1 MINAILFHPTL
12 GNEPSPLHRL
22 FGFAKV
28 SGCLT
33 PLFIAIIAFNSHQ
46 KEQAAAMNFLLFV
59 VVPTLIVCAMM
70 HYSAGVEA
78 FLILCAAWLHHRAR
92 DKQQEQA
99 RKQQDNKLRDLQ
111 NELDILHQ
119 RINQQNQTIQTLLG
133 QPENAIAREATGQP
147 ENHLATDLSAT
158 TANATLRQPESHL
171 TVSRETA
178 RQPETQP
185 APAAIQQ
192 TVQPTIPAPE
202 PLGQPENQD
211 NEFNLDALDNRP
223 AVAPSLAQSTAQPA
237 SPSHRQPETAI
248 AAETPVPTQTTAHQP
263 AKHRQPKPADQPSEP
278 AEANPLIAWF
288 VGGNPLLKIGV
299 VVLFFGLA
307 FLLRYVGSH
316 LPLWLKYLA
325 AFGAGV
331 AAAAGGEKLRAQNR
345 EYGLV
350 LQGFGFAVMYL
361 TALAALKWHHL
372 MPAAM
377 VFAVM
382 LGAVALMAALAV
394 RRDAKIMA
402 QVALIG
408 GLAAPVLTSDG
419 SGNYLVLFSY
429 LALLNTA
436 VAWIA
441 WHKAWRD
448 LNITGFVGTFAI
460 ALSWGMRDYTAA
472 HFARTEPFLLYH
484 WLLYTA
490 VACFFARQTL
500 AHEPFSGSL
509 KRIPNDAPLQRIMET
524 FAAYA
529 SHIRGLDSTLLFGTA
544 ITAFSMQYQMVEYW
558 QHAAAASAVG
568 FAAVYAGFALWFA
581 RQGDDFAVMKQAF
594 AALSLLFVTLAVP
607 LEWDDAW
614 TASAWALEA
623 ALVYVFGMKLRQPHT
638 RLAAL
643 VVFVLAAV
651 AQLGEWK
658 LFPHG
663 SDTLMG
669 GSLWSTLWLMGGGA
683 AMAWTWFRQPEKL
696 AAWENGFQ
704 AAVQA
709 LALANAVALPM
720 MLFAETGTAYAM
732 AAYTLAL
739 AAAQFRH
746 QNKVLSVFAV
756 GTGWWGMLLAAGA
769 SDSGVLQLTAAV
781 LVLAAAFLLHKSR
794 WQPEN
799 GVTPNGFMLNAAA
812 GWALLPFAT
821 LLAMVGENL
830 LLPLAAPPS
839 YWSDFE
845 VWWLVSYWAMWWLVW
860 LPLLAVSRWGKWTQ
874 GLQTCAVAGWV
885 YACLLFNAMDNG
897 QVYAPVAKTLTL
909 AMMTAVSLRAM
920 TWQPEK
926 LRRSVAWHSMALA
939 VFGLMWTSWLGR
951 LGEQYASGV
960 WAQWAQLAVPMLLWC
975 AFTAWR
981 NHPRLQPRAV
991 YWQWG
996 SLAAAVLAVLWLLM
1010 ANWVAPRESGLPY
1023 LPLLNPLELA
1033 TAAIVWQ
1040 AWRWCALWL
1049 PEFAPDAK
1057 KLRIALPSALA
1068 LFAVSALVMRVWHK
1082 YDGVAWRLRDL
1093 LASFGLQASLSIVWT
1108 LLAIGLMVRGNQK
1121 AARAL
1126 WFTGA
1131 GLMGVVVAKLF
1142 LVELGNSGGVARI
1155 VSFIVVGLLLLL
1167 VGWFAPMPP
1176 REGE

>member
-1 MINAILFHPTL
+1 
-12 GNEPSPLHRL
+12 
-22 FGFAKV
+22 
-28 SGCLT
+28 
-33 PLFIAIIAFNSHQ
+33 
-46 KEQAAAMNFLLFV
+46 MNFLLFTVLPALV
-59 VVPTLIVCAMM
+59 VGQATDF
-70 HYSAGVEA
+70 HSGVTA
-78 FLILCAAWLHHRAR
+78 FLILCAVWLQNRMR
-92 DKQQEQA
+92 DNQHEQA

-119 RINQQNQTIQTLLG
+119 RINQQNQTIQALLR
-133 QPENAIAREATGQP
+133 QPENAITRDPLRQPENEQP
-147 ENHLATDLSAT
+147 ENHLATDLSLSANTAST
-158 TANATLRQPESHL
+158 TPQQPENHL
-171 TVSRETA
+171 AVPRQTA

-185 APAAIQQ
+185 APVAVQPTIQQTIQQ
-192 TVQPTIPAPE
+192 TVHAPAA
-202 PLGQPENQD
+202 LGQPENQND
-211 NEFNLDALDNRP
+211 EFNLDTLDNRP
-223 AVAPSLAQSTAQPA
+223 AVAPSLSQSTAQPA
-237 SPSHRQPETAI
+237 SAAHRQPETAT
-248 AAETPVPTQTTAHQP
+248 AAQTPVRKKPQSP
-263 AKHRQPKPADQPSEP
+263 LPHRQPETAWQNNE
-278 AEANPLIAWF
+278 AEAESNPLIAWF
-288 VGGNPLLKIGV
+288 VRGNPLLKIGV

-316 LPLWLKYLA
+316 LPLWFKYLA
-325 AFGAGV
+325 VFGAGI
-331 AAAAGGEKLRAQNR
+331 AAALAGEKLHTKNR

-350 LQGFGFAVMYL
+350 LQGFGFGVMYL
-361 TALAALKWHHL
+361 TALAALKLHRIA
-372 MPAAM
+372 PAPL

-382 LGAVALMAALAV
+382 LGAVAAMAALAV
-394 RRDAKIMA
+394 RRDAQIMA
-402 QVALIG
+402 QFALAG
-408 GLAAPVLTSDG
+408 GLAAPVLISDG
-419 SGNYLVLFSY
+419 SGNHVVLFAY

-441 WHKAWRD
+441 WHKAWRG
-448 LNITGFVGTFAI
+448 LNITGFAGTFAI
-460 ALSWGMRDYTAA
+460 ALSWGLRDYTAA
-472 HFARTEPFLLYH
+472 HFATTEPFLLYH

-500 AHEPFSGSL
+500 AHEPLSGSL
-509 KRIPNDAPLQRIMET
+509 KTIPNDAPLERIMAT

-529 SHIRGLDSTLLFGTA
+529 AHIRGLDSTLLFGTA
-544 ITAFSMQYQMVEYW
+544 VVAFSMQYQMVEHW
-558 QHAAAASAVG
+558 QHAAAASALG
-568 FAAVYAGFALWFA
+568 FAAVYAAFALWFA
-581 RQGDDFAVMKQAF
+581 RQDDDFAVMKQAF
-594 AALSLLFVTLAVP
+594 AALALLFVTLAVP
-607 LEWDDAW
+607 LGLDGVW

-638 RLAAL
+638 RLLAL
-643 VVFVLAAV
+643 AVFVLAAV

-663 SDTLMG
+663 SETLMG

-739 AAAQFRH
+739 AAAQFRR
-746 QNKVLSVFAV
+746 QNKVVSLFAV
-756 GTGWWGMLLAAGA
+756 GTGWLAILLAATSNHG
-769 SDSGVLQLTAAV
+769 SLKLTAAAC
-781 LVLAAAFLLHKSR
+781 VLAAAFLLHRSR

-799 GVTPNGFMLNAAA
+799 AVTPNTAA
-812 GWALLPFAT
+812 GWALLPFAA
-821 LLAMVGENL
+821 LLAMAGVSDV
-830 LLPLAAPPS
+830 LPRAWSP
-839 YWSDFE
+839 SDFWA
-845 VWWLVSYWAMWWLVW
+845 VWWAVW
-860 LPLLAVSRWGKWTQ
+860 PPLLAASRGGRWKQ
-874 GLQTCAVAGWV
+874 GLQTCAVAGWL
-885 YACLLFNAMDNG
+885 YAWSLF
-897 QVYAPVAKTLTL
+897 YAPEDWGAGTPVFATLTL
-909 AMMTAVSLRAM
+909 AMMTVLSLRAM

-926 LRRSVAWHSMALA
+926 LWRSAAWHGIALA
-939 VFGLMWTSWLGR
+939 VFGAAWTAWLGK
-951 LGEQYASGV
+951 LGGRYADGV
-960 WAQWAQLAVPMLLWC
+960 WAQLAWLAVPMLLWT

-991 YWQWG
+991 YWRYG
-996 SLAAAVLAVLWLLM
+996 SMAAALLALAWLLV
-1010 ANWVAPRESGLPY
+1010 ANWVAPRASGLPY

-1040 AWRWCALWL
+1040 AWRWCGAWL
-1049 PEFAPDAK
+1049 PEHDPDAK
-1057 KLRIALPSALA
+1057 KVQIALPSTLA

-1093 LASFGLQASLSIVWT
+1093 LASFGLQASLSIVWA

-1131 GLMGVVVAKLF
+1131 GLIGVVVAKLF

-1155 VSFIVVGLLLLL
+1155 VSFIVVGVLLLL

-1176 REGE
+1176 KGGEGDEKG

>member
-1 MINAILFHPTL
+1 
-12 GNEPSPLHRL
+12 
-22 FGFAKV
+22 
-28 SGCLT
+28 
-33 PLFIAIIAFNSHQ
+33 
-46 KEQAAAMNFLLFV
+46 MNFLLFTVLPALV
-59 VVPTLIVCAMM
+59 VGQATDF
-70 HYSAGVEA
+70 HSGVTA
-78 FLILCAAWLHHRAR
+78 FLILCAVWLQNRMR
-92 DKQQEQA
+92 DNQHEQA

-119 RINQQNQTIQTLLG
+119 RINQQNQTIQALLR
-133 QPENAIAREATGQP
+133 QPENAITRDPLRQPENEQP
-147 ENHLATDLSAT
+147 ENHLATDLSLSANTAST
-158 TANATLRQPESHL
+158 TPQQPENHL
-171 TVSRETA
+171 AVPRQTA

-185 APAAIQQ
+185 APVAVQPTIQQTIQQ
-192 TVQPTIPAPE
+192 TVHAPAA
-202 PLGQPENQD
+202 LGQPENQD
-211 NEFNLDALDNRP
+211 DEFNLDTLDNRP
-223 AVAPSLAQSTAQPA
+223 AVAPSLSQSTAQPA
-237 SPSHRQPETAI
+237 SAAHRQPETAT
-248 AAETPVPTQTTAHQP
+248 AAQTPVRKKPQSP
-263 AKHRQPKPADQPSEP
+263 LPHRQPETAWQNNE
-278 AEANPLIAWF
+278 AEAESNPLIAWF
-288 VGGNPLLKIGV
+288 VRGNPLLKIGV

-316 LPLWLKYLA
+316 LPLWFKYLA
-325 AFGAGV
+325 VFGAGLS
-331 AAAAGGEKLRAQNR
+331 ATLAGEKLRAQNR

-350 LQGFGFAVMYL
+350 LQGFGFGVMYL

-372 MPAAM
+372 LAAPL

-402 QVALIG
+402 QVALVG
-408 GLAAPVLTSDG
+408 GLAAPILTSDG
-419 SGNYLVLFSY
+419 SDNYLVLFTY

-441 WHKAWRD
+441 WHKAWRG
-448 LNITGFVGTFAI
+448 LNITGFAGTFAI
-460 ALSWGMRDYTAA
+460 ALSWGLRDYTAA
-472 HFARTEPFLLYH
+472 HFATTEPFLLYH

-500 AHEPFSGSL
+500 SHEPLSGSL
-509 KRIPNDAPLQRIMET
+509 KSIPNDAPLERIMAT
-524 FAAYA
+524 FVAYA

-544 ITAFSMQYQMVEYW
+544 VTAFSMQYRMVEHW
-558 QHAAAASAVG
+558 QHAAAVSALG
-568 FAAVYAGFALWFA
+568 FAAVYAVFALWFA
-581 RQGDDFAVMKQAF
+581 RQDDDFAVMKQAF

-607 LEWDDAW
+607 LEWDGAW

-638 RLAAL
+638 RLLAL
-643 VVFVLAAV
+643 AVFVLAAV

-663 SDTLMG
+663 SETLMG

-756 GTGWWGMLLAAGA
+756 GTGWLAMLLAATSNHG
-769 SDSGVLQLTAAV
+769 SLKLTAAAC
-781 LVLAAAFLLHKSR
+781 VLAAAFLLHRSR

-799 GVTPNGFMLNAAA
+799 AVTPNTAAD
-812 GWALLPFAT
+812 WALLPFAA
-821 LLAMVGENL
+821 LLAMAGVSDV
-830 LLPLAAPPS
+830 LPRAWSP
-839 YWSDFE
+839 SDFWA
-845 VWWLVSYWAMWWLVW
+845 VWWAVW
-860 LPLLAVSRWGKWTQ
+860 PPLLAASRGGRWKQ
-874 GLQTCAVAGWV
+874 GLQTCAVAGWL
-885 YACLLFNAMDNG
+885 YAWSLF
-897 QVYAPVAKTLTL
+897 YAPEDWGAGKPVFATLTL
-909 AMMTAVSLRAM
+909 AMMTVLSLRAM

-926 LRRSVAWHSMALA
+926 LWRSAAWHGIALA
-939 VFGLMWTSWLGR
+939 VFGAAWTAWLGK
-951 LGEQYASGV
+951 LGGRYADGV
-960 WAQWAQLAVPMLLWC
+960 WAQLAWLAVPMLLWT

-991 YWQWG
+991 YWRWG
-996 SLAAAVLAVLWLLM
+996 SMAAAVFALAWLLV
-1010 ANWVAPRESGLPY
+1010 ANWVAPRASGLPY

-1040 AWRWCALWL
+1040 AWRWCGVWL
-1049 PEFAPDAK
+1049 PEHDPDAK
-1057 KLRIALPSALA
+1057 KVQIALPAALA
-1068 LFAVSALVMRVWHK
+1068 LFAVSALVMRVWHE

-1093 LASFGLQASLSIVWT
+1093 LASFGLQASLSIVWA
-1108 LLAIGLMVRGNQK
+1108 LLAIGLMVRGNQQ
-1121 AARAL
+1121 AARPL

-1131 GLMGVVVAKLF
+1131 GLMGVVVGKLF

-1155 VSFIVVGLLLLL
+1155 VSFIVVGVLLLL

-1176 REGE
+1176 KGGEGDEEG

>member
-1 MINAILFHPTL
+1 
-12 GNEPSPLHRL
+12 
-22 FGFAKV
+22 
-28 SGCLT
+28 
-33 PLFIAIIAFNSHQ
+33 
-46 KEQAAAMNFLLFV
+46 MNFLLFV
-59 VVPTLIVCAMM
+59 VLPALVIGVMT

-78 FLILCAAWLHHRAR
+78 FLILCAVWLRDLAR
-92 DKQQEQA
+92 DNQQQA
-99 RKQQDNKLRDLQ
+99 ERKQQDNKLRDLQ

-119 RINQQNQTIQTLLG
+119 RINHLR
-133 QPENAIAREATGQP
+133 QPENATTQAVNRQP
-147 ENHLATDLSAT
+147 ENDLPADAAARESI
-158 TANATLRQPESHL
+158 RQPENRLS
-171 TVSRETA
+171 VSRETA
-178 RQPETQP
+178 RQPETQVTP
-185 APAAIQQ
+185 APVSAHQ
-192 TVQPTIPAPE
+192 TAHPTTPQPVHPSQSI
-202 PLGQPENQD
+202 GQPEIHPTHPND
-211 NEFNLDALDNRP
+211 EFNLDALDALQTP
-223 AVAPSLAQSTAQPA
+223 AQSITPSTAQPITQPPA
-237 SPSHRQPETAI
+237 QPAPRQPETATAAQKPVRKKSQSPLPHRQPETAWQNN
-248 AAETPVPTQTTAHQP
+248 E
-263 AKHRQPKPADQPSEP
+263 
-278 AEANPLIAWF
+278 AEAEPNPLIAWF
-288 VGGNPLLKIGV
+288 VRGNPLLKIGV

-316 LPLWLKYLA
+316 LPLWFKYLA
-325 AFGAGV
+325 VFGAGL
-331 AAAAGGEKLRAQNR
+331 AATLAGEKLRAQNR

-361 TALAALKWHHL
+361 TALAALKLHRIA
-372 MPAAM
+372 PAPM

-402 QVALIG
+402 QFALVG

-429 LALLNTA
+429 LSLLNTA

-441 WHKAWRD
+441 WHKAWRG

-460 ALSWGMRDYTAA
+460 ALSWGLRDYTAA
-472 HFARTEPFLLYH
+472 HFATTEPFLLYH

-500 AHEPFSGSL
+500 SHEPLSGSL
-509 KRIPNDAPLQRIMET
+509 KSIPNDAPLERIMAT

-544 ITAFSMQYQMVEYW
+544 VTAFSMQYRMVEHW
-558 QHAAAASAVG
+558 QHAAAVSALG

-607 LEWDDAW
+607 LGLDGVW

-623 ALVYVFGMKLRQPHT
+623 ALVYAFGMKLRQPHT

-643 VVFVLAAV
+643 AVFVLAAI
-651 AQLGEWK
+651 AQLGGWQ
-658 LFPHG
+658 LFPRG
-663 SDTLMG
+663 SETLMG
-669 GSLWSTLWLMGGGA
+669 GSVAGTLWLIAGGA
-683 AMAWTWFRQPEKL
+683 AMVWTWLRQPEKL

-709 LALANAVALPM
+709 LALVNAVALPM
-720 MLFAETGTAYAM
+720 MLWSATGTAYAM
-732 AAYTLAL
+732 AAYALAL

-746 QNKVLSVFAV
+746 QNKVLSLFAV
-756 GTGWWGMLLAAGA
+756 GTGWLAMLLAATSNHG
-769 SDSGVLQLTAAV
+769 SLKLTAAAC
-781 LVLAAAFLLHKSR
+781 VLAATFLLHRSR

-799 GVTPNGFMLNAAA
+799 AVTPNTAA
-812 GWALLPFAT
+812 GWALLPFAA
-821 LLAMVGENL
+821 LLAMAGVSDV
-830 LLPLAAPPS
+830 LPRAWSP
-839 YWSDFE
+839 SDFWA
-845 VWWLVSYWAMWWLVW
+845 VWWAVW
-860 LPLLAVSRWGKWTQ
+860 PPLLAASRGGNWKQ
-874 GLQTCAVAGWV
+874 GLQTCAVAGWL
-885 YACLLFNAMDNG
+885 YAWSLFYVLSDWDAG
-897 QVYAPVAKTLTL
+897 TPVFATLTL
-909 AMMTAVSLRAM
+909 AMMTALSLRAM

-926 LRRSVAWHSMALA
+926 LRRSAAWHGIALA
-939 VFGLMWTSWLGR
+939 VFGAAWTAWLGK
-951 LGEQYASGV
+951 LGGRYADGV
-960 WAQWAQLAVPMLLWC
+960 WAQLAWLAVPMLLWT

-991 YWQWG
+991 YWRWG
-996 SLAAAVLAVLWLLM
+996 SMAAAVFALAWLLV
-1010 ANWVAPRESGLPY
+1010 ANWVAPRASGLPY

-1040 AWRWCALWL
+1040 TWRWHGLWL
-1049 PEFAPDAK
+1049 AEYAPDERKMQAV
-1057 KLRIALPSALA
+1057 LPSALA
-1068 LFAVSALVMRVWHK
+1068 LFAVSALVMRVWHE

-1093 LASFGLQASLSIVWT
+1093 LASFGLQASLSIVWA
-1108 LLAIGLMVRGNQK
+1108 LLAIGLMVRGNQQ
-1121 AARAL
+1121 AARPL

-1131 GLMGVVVAKLF
+1131 GLMGVVVGKLF

-1176 REGE
+1176 KGGEGDEEG

>member
-1 MINAILFHPTL
+1 
-12 GNEPSPLHRL
+12 
-22 FGFAKV
+22 
-28 SGCLT
+28 
-33 PLFIAIIAFNSHQ
+33 
-46 KEQAAAMNFLLFV
+46 MNFLLFTVLPALV
-59 VVPTLIVCAMM
+59 VGQAADF
-70 HYSAGVEA
+70 HSGVTA
-78 FLILCAAWLHHRAR
+78 FLILCAVWLQNRMR
-92 DKQQEQA
+92 DNQHEQA

-119 RINQQNQTIQTLLG
+119 RINQQNQTIQALLR
-133 QPENAIAREATGQP
+133 QPENAITRDPLRQPENEQP
-147 ENHLATDLSAT
+147 ENHLATDLSLSANTAST
-158 TANATLRQPESHL
+158 TPQQPENHL
-171 TVSRETA
+171 AVPRQTA

-185 APAAIQQ
+185 APVA
-192 TVQPTIPAPE
+192 VQPTIQQTIQLTVHAPAA
-202 PLGQPENQD
+202 LGQPENQD
-211 NEFNLDALDNRP
+211 DEFNLDTLDNRP
-223 AVAPSLAQSTAQPA
+223 AVAPSLSQSTAQPA
-237 SPSHRQPETAI
+237 SAAHRQPETAWQNN
-248 AAETPVPTQTTAHQP
+248 E
-263 AKHRQPKPADQPSEP
+263 
-278 AEANPLIAWF
+278 AEAAPNPLIAWF
-288 VGGNPLLKIGV
+288 VRGNPLLKIGV

-316 LPLWLKYLA
+316 LPLWFKYLA
-325 AFGAGV
+325 VFGAGI
-331 AAAAGGEKLRAQNR
+331 ATALAGEKLHTKNR

-350 LQGFGFAVMYL
+350 LQGFGFGVMYL
-361 TALAALKWHHL
+361 TALAALKLHRIA
-372 MPAAM
+372 PAPL

-382 LGAVALMAALAV
+382 LGAVAAMAALAV
-394 RRDAKIMA
+394 RRDAQIMA
-402 QVALIG
+402 QFALAG
-408 GLAAPVLTSDG
+408 GLAAPVLISDG
-419 SGNYLVLFSY
+419 SSNHVVLFAY

-441 WHKAWRD
+441 WHKAWRG
-448 LNITGFVGTFAI
+448 LNITGFAGTFAI
-460 ALSWGMRDYTAA
+460 ALSWGLRDYTAA
-472 HFARTEPFLLYH
+472 HFATTEPFLLYH

-544 ITAFSMQYQMVEYW
+544 VAAFSMQYQMVEHW
-558 QHAAAASAVG
+558 QYAAAASALG

-607 LEWDDAW
+607 LGLDGVW

-623 ALVYVFGMKLRQPHT
+623 ALVYAFGMKLRQPHT

-643 VVFVLAAV
+643 AVFVLAAG
-651 AQLGEWK
+651 AQLGGWQ
-658 LFPHG
+658 LFPRG
-663 SDTLMG
+663 SETLMG
-669 GSLWSTLWLMGGGA
+669 GSVAGTLWLMAGGA
-683 AMAWTWFRQPEKL
+683 AMVWTWLRQPEKL

-720 MLFAETGTAYAM
+720 MLWGATGTAYAM

-739 AAAQFRH
+739 AAAQFNW
-746 QNKVLSVFAV
+746 QNKVLSAFAA
-756 GTGWWGMLLAAGA
+756 GTGAWGMLLAADGNN
-769 SDSGVLQLTAAV
+769 GGLQLTAAV
-781 LVLAAAFLLHKSR
+781 LALAAAFLLHKSR

-799 GVTPNGFMLNAAA
+799 EVTLNTLA
-812 GWALLPFAT
+812 GWALLPFAA
-821 LLAMVGENL
+821 LLAMVGANRI
-830 LLPLAAPPS
+830 LPLAES
-839 YWSDFE
+839 QSD
-845 VWWLVSYWAMWWLVW
+845 WAMWWLVW
-860 LPLLAVSRWGKWTQ
+860 LPMLAAARWGNWKQ
-874 GLQTCAVAGWV
+874 GLQTCAVAGWL
-885 YACLLFNAMDNG
+885 YAWSLFYVLSDWDAG
-897 QVYAPVAKTLTL
+897 TPVFATLTL
-909 AMMTAVSLRAM
+909 AMMTALSLRAM

-926 LRRSVAWHSMALA
+926 LRRSAAWHGIALA
-939 VFGLMWTSWLGR
+939 VFGLGWTLWLGK
-951 LGEQYASGV
+951 LGGRYADGV
-960 WAQWAQLAVPMLLWC
+960 WAQLAWLAVPMLLWL

-991 YWQWG
+991 YWRYG
-996 SLAAAVLAVLWLLM
+996 SMAAALLALAWLLV

-1040 AWRWCALWL
+1040 AWRWCGAWL
-1049 PEFAPDAK
+1049 PEHDPDAK
-1057 KLRIALPSALA
+1057 KAQIALPSALA
-1068 LFAVSALVMRVWHK
+1068 LFAVSALVMRVWHE
-1082 YDGVAWRLRDL
+1082 YGGVVWRLGDL
-1093 LASFGLQASLSIVWT
+1093 LASFGLQASLSIVWA
-1108 LLAIGLMVRGNQK
+1108 LLAIGLMVRGNQQ
-1121 AARAL
+1121 AARSL

-1176 REGE
+1176 RDEADADDEDDV

>member
-1 MINAILFHPTL
+1 
-12 GNEPSPLHRL
+12 
-22 FGFAKV
+22 
-28 SGCLT
+28 
-33 PLFIAIIAFNSHQ
+33 
-46 KEQAAAMNFLLFV
+46 MNFLLFTVLPALV
-59 VVPTLIVCAMM
+59 VGQAADF
-70 HYSAGVEA
+70 HSGVTA
-78 FLILCAAWLHHRAR
+78 FLILCAVWLQNRMR
-92 DKQQEQA
+92 DNQHEQA

-119 RINQQNQTIQTLLG
+119 RINQQNQTIQALLR
-133 QPENAIAREATGQP
+133 QPENAITREPLRQPENEQP
-147 ENHLATDLSAT
+147 ENHLAV
-158 TANATLRQPESHL
+158 LRQ
-171 TVSRETA
+171 TA

-185 APAAIQQ
+185 APVA
-192 TVQPTIPAPE
+192 VQPTIQQTIQQTIHAPAA
-202 PLGQPENQD
+202 LGQPENQD
-211 NEFNLDALDNRP
+211 DEFNLDTLDNRP
-223 AVAPSLAQSTAQPA
+223 AVAPSLSQSTAQPA
-237 SPSHRQPETAI
+237 SAAHRQPETAT
-248 AAETPVPTQTTAHQP
+248 AAQTPVRKKPQSP
-263 AKHRQPKPADQPSEP
+263 LPHRQPETAWQNNE
-278 AEANPLIAWF
+278 AEAESNPLIAWF
-288 VGGNPLLKIGV
+288 VRGNPLLKIGV

-316 LPLWLKYLA
+316 LPLWFKYLA
-325 AFGAGV
+325 VFGAGLS
-331 AAAAGGEKLRAQNR
+331 ATLAGEKLRAQNR

-350 LQGFGFAVMYL
+350 LQGFGFGVMYL

-372 MPAAM
+372 LPAPL

-382 LGAVALMAALAV
+382 LGAVAAMAALAV

-402 QVALIG
+402 QVALAG
-408 GLAAPVLTSDG
+408 GLAAPVLISDG
-419 SGNYLVLFSY
+419 SGNHLVLFAY

-441 WHKAWRD
+441 WHKAWRS
-448 LNITGFVGTFAI
+448 LNITGFAGTFAI
-460 ALSWGMRDYTAA
+460 ALSWGLRDYTAA

-500 AHEPFSGSL
+500 SREPLSGSL
-509 KRIPNDAPLQRIMET
+509 KRIPNDAPLERIMAT

-544 ITAFSMQYQMVEYW
+544 VTAFSMQYRMVEHW
-558 QHAAAASAVG
+558 QHAAAVSALG
-568 FAAVYAGFALWFA
+568 FAAVYAVFALWFA
-581 RQGDDFAVMKQAF
+581 RQDDDFAVMKQAF

-607 LEWDDAW
+607 LEWDGAW

-638 RLAAL
+638 RLLAL
-643 VVFVLAAV
+643 AVFVLAAV

-663 SDTLMG
+663 SETLMG

-799 GVTPNGFMLNAAA
+799 AVTLNAAA
-812 GWALLPFAT
+812 GWALLPFAA
-821 LLAMVGENL
+821 LLAMAGVSDV
-830 LLPLAAPPS
+830 LPHAWSP
-839 YWSDFE
+839 SDFWA
-845 VWWLVSYWAMWWLVW
+845 VWWAVW
-860 LPLLAVSRWGKWTQ
+860 PPLLAASRGGNWKQ
-874 GLQTCAVAGWV
+874 GLQTCAVAGWL
-885 YACLLFNAMDNG
+885 YAWSLFYVLSDWDAG
-897 QVYAPVAKTLTL
+897 TPVFATLTL
-909 AMMTAVSLRAM
+909 AMMTALSLRAM

-926 LRRSVAWHSMALA
+926 LRRSAAWHGIALA
-939 VFGLMWTSWLGR
+939 VFGAAWTAWLGK
-951 LGEQYASGV
+951 LGGRYADGV
-960 WAQWAQLAVPMLLWC
+960 WAQLAWLAVPMLLWT

-981 NHPRLQPRAV
+981 NHPRLQPRTV
-991 YWQWG
+991 YWRWG
-996 SLAAAVLAVLWLLM
+996 SMAAAVFALAWLLW
-1010 ANWVAPRESGLPY
+1010 ANWSAPRASGLPY

-1040 AWRWCALWL
+1040 AWRWCGAWL
-1049 PEFAPDAK
+1049 PEHDPDAK
-1057 KLRIALPSALA
+1057 KAQIALSAALA
-1068 LFAVSALVMRVWHK
+1068 LFAVSALVMRVWHE

-1093 LASFGLQASLSIVWT
+1093 LASFGLQASLSIVWA
-1108 LLAIGLMVRGNQK
+1108 LLAIGLMVRGNQQ
-1121 AARAL
+1121 AARPL

-1131 GLMGVVVAKLF
+1131 GLMGVVVGKLF

-1155 VSFIVVGLLLLL
+1155 VSFIVVGVLLLL

-1176 REGE
+1176 KGGERDEEG